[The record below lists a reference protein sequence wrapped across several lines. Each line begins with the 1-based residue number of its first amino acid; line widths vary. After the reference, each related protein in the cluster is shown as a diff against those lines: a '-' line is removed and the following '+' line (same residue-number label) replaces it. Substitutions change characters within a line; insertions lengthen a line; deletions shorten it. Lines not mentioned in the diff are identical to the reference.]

1 MEKDRIGMSQ
11 RERDVLKVMAL
22 VLNGKRSQAEAGRL
36 IGRCERQVRR
46 RLRRLQADGD
56 GGVIHKLRGRPSNHC
71 VEASLRERAIRLCR
85 TRYAGFGPTLA
96 AEKLAEEDG
105 IEVSTETLRG
115 WMLAEGL
122 WQRKRHRDKH
132 RQRRLRR
139 ACFGEMVQAD
149 ASEHDWLEGRGPRLT
164 LVGMID
170 DATDRVVLRFHE
182 AETTAAYMD
191 VLGRWIRKFGRPVS
205 WYSDRHGIF
214 RAEESVSGR
223 GGFAFRYDEKRSV
236 PTQFSRAMGELGMEL
251 ILANSPQAKG
261 RVERLWNTG
270 QDRLV
275 KELRLANAKTLE
287 EANGVLETKFVGW
300 FNRRCTNKPASAN
313 DAHRPI
319 GELELNAI
327 LSIQEERVVMNDYTI
342 RFENQVYQ
350 LLPPALPGQR
360 GGKVIVERRSDGQM
374 KIRFKGKYL
383 DFKAVEEA
391 SAWRRDGS
399 EVLGTLPPNPRSL
412 THGLIPV
419 IEKKDPAGSPTGS
432 ITVHQAGRRSGR
444 TPALPCPPADNNGG
458 SSKQVWRPA
467 SSHPWRKTATART
480 GHFNFAEIPDIST
493 LV

>member
-149 ASEHDWLEGRGPRLT
+149 ASEHDWLEGRGPMLT

-191 VLGRWIRKFGRPVS
+191 VLGRWIRS
-205 WYSDRHGIF
+205 
-214 RAEESVSGR
+214 
-223 GGFAFRYDEKRSV
+223 
-236 PTQFSRAMGELGMEL
+236 
-251 ILANSPQAKG
+251 
-261 RVERLWNTG
+261 
-270 QDRLV
+270 
-275 KELRLANAKTLE
+275 
-287 EANGVLETKFVGW
+287 
-300 FNRRCTNKPASAN
+300 SAG
-313 DAHRPI
+313 P
-319 GELELNAI
+319 
-327 LSIQEERVVMNDYTI
+327 
-342 RFENQVYQ
+342 
-350 LLPPALPGQR
+350 
-360 GGKVIVERRSDGQM
+360 
-374 KIRFKGKYL
+374 
-383 DFKAVEEA
+383 
-391 SAWRRDGS
+391 
-399 EVLGTLPPNPRSL
+399 
-412 THGLIPV
+412 
-419 IEKKDPAGSPTGS
+419 
-432 ITVHQAGRRSGR
+432 
-444 TPALPCPPADNNGG
+444 
-458 SSKQVWRPA
+458 
-467 SSHPWRKTATART
+467 
-480 GHFNFAEIPDIST
+480 
-493 LV
+493 